1 MNTQKIWGLILFAF
15 GSLLYTL
22 NQTVQMLLF
31 ANAWSEF
38 IFTIICYII
47 ISIGIAMFLFESD
60 SGTQTI
66 IGFFSII
73 ITIFV
78 LNASLL
84 IYDSFNAFRYSST
97 DYLILFEYANNLGTI
112 TDEIALTMIAIAPTL
127 GIIFWML
134 ISRKDLVEW
143 YYFTIFIVAIFFETW
158 IFAALQSISI
168 F

>member
-1 MNTQKIWGLILFAF
+1 
-15 GSLLYTL
+15 
-22 NQTVQMLLF
+22 
-31 ANAWSEF
+31 
-38 IFTIICYII
+38 
-47 ISIGIAMFLFESD
+47 MFLFESD